1 MAKIVQ
7 SYRNFLQVLLACIVV
22 IICTIFKSQGQALT
36 QASYS
41 NLHTRTFKVTGDTL
55 QLDSLSLA
63 GGSVQI
69 SGIER
74 SQFLVVPHRSMIIW
88 KIKPAADSVT
98 ITYRT
103 LPINFSKSYFHK
115 NAQQIDSVTSLT
127 YIPQYNNQSGNFVDF
142 NQIEY
147 NGSYGRSVAVGN
159 NQDVVLNSSFNL
171 QANGYLLDSIK
182 LEAAIS
188 DNTVPFQPDG
198 NTQRIQEFD
207 QIYIRLTK
215 GKHLLQLGDFNIE
228 RPKGYFLNFYKRVQ
242 GISYETGFN
251 LGKKVKNNIGL
262 SGSVA
267 KGQFS
272 RNIFDGTEGNQGPYK
287 LTGNNGEQFFIV
299 LANTERVYINGVLQ
313 QRGENADYVINYN
326 TGELTFMPRR
336 MISKDSRIQV
346 EFEYQ
351 DRTYLN
357 SLIYAWDELQ
367 VNKKWNLR
375 FNAYSNQDAKNQ
387 SYTQTL
393 TADQKNFLSTIGDS
407 INAALYPHI
416 TRDTFAANKIL
427 YKMVDST
434 VNGIFYDS
442 VFVYSINPDSAQYS
456 LVFSSVGDNRGD
468 YIISTANSNGR
479 SYQWVA
485 PVNGVRQGNFAPV
498 QLLITPKKHQIF
510 SLASN
515 YRIDS
520 FKVLNTEIS
529 LSNKDPNLFSK
540 IGNKDHTGMAGRLQ
554 YTEQRFLGKKD
565 SLNRTAWSVQ
575 NEVNY
580 EYVQAKY
587 RAIAPYRNVEFGRDW
602 NIPQIDENKPDEH
615 LGSVSTSL
623 RHIKYG
629 SLAYSLGYY
638 QRGDIYK
645 GYRNVASYNI
655 NTARWRTGIIL
666 NLTQATDTAQE
677 TQFMRPT
684 IFAEY
689 QLKKLLK
696 PVLGARYEG
705 EHNQLKNRHNDTLRS
720 TAYSFDVAT
729 AYLRTAPG
737 NKIGYGAAYIFR
749 RDQLPRFTSF
759 RQQSHSH
766 TGELNTS
773 LAQWK
778 NHRVSFTGSYR
789 ELIVDDTSFNNQKAE
804 QTLLGRLEYTGNLLR
819 NVVQL
824 QTLYEFGSGQ
834 EQKKSYTYVEVPAG
848 QGIYYWVDYN
858 GDGVQQSNEFEI
870 GQFPDQKKFI
880 RVFTPTNE
888 YVRVNYVNYNQS
900 IVIDPANFWGNKPAT
915 ALQKFISRF
924 SDQAS
929 LQVSNRLL
937 SGQGLAV
944 YNPFI
949 STLRNDVII
958 TTATTLSNTLYYNRN
973 NAGWGIDYNY
983 LQNNT
988 KQLLTYGVEGTSNT
1002 QHTGKLRWNIS
1013 RSFTFN
1019 TTGRNG
1025 FRGYQSALSDGRT
1038 YSIRSYNIE
1047 PSITWLYRGMLR
1059 FTTSLRYDERKNEV
1073 SYGNERATNSR
1084 VEMDIRYSRP
1094 VTGVIALRGSYA
1106 QITYNAPANTSIAYS
1121 MLDAL
1126 LPGANFLWYAN
1137 WERRVSNGIEI
1148 SFEYEGR
1155 KSGETKAVHTGKMTV
1170 RAIL

>member
-1 MAKIVQ
+1 LAKIVQ
-7 SYRNFLQVLLACIVV
+7 SYRNFLKVLLAYAVV
-22 IICTIFKSQGQALT
+22 IICTIFNSQAQGLT
-36 QASYS
+36 KTSYS
-41 NLHTRTFKVTGDTL
+41 NIHTRTYKVAGDTL
-55 QLDSLSLA
+55 KLDSLSLA
-63 GGSVQI
+63 GGSVQVSDI
-69 SGIER
+69 AR
-74 SQFLVVPHRSMIIW
+74 DQFLVVPHQSIIIW
-88 KIKPAADSVT
+88 KTKPADDSVT
-98 ITYRT
+98 VTYRS
-103 LPINFSKSYFHK
+103 LPLDFTRSYFHK
-115 NAQQIDSVTSLT
+115 NAKLIDSITSLT
-127 YIPQYNNQSGNFVDF
+127 YIPQLNNQSGNFVDF

-147 NGSYGRSVAVGN
+147 NGSYGRSVTLGN
-159 NQDVVLNSSFNL
+159 NQDVVLNSNFNL

-188 DNTVPFQPDG
+188 DNTVPFQPEG

-215 GKHLLQLGDFNIE
+215 GPHLLQLGDFNIE

-242 GISYETGFN
+242 GISYETGFK
-251 LGKKVKNNIGL
+251 LGGNVRNKIGV

-267 KGQFS
+267 KGQFA
-272 RNIFDGTEGNQGPYK
+272 RNIFEGSEGNQGPYK

-299 LANTERVYINGVLQ
+299 LANTERVYINGLLQ
-313 QRGENADYVINYN
+313 QRGENADYIINYN

-336 MISKDSRIQV
+336 MISKDSRIQI

-387 SYTQTL
+387 SYTQSL
-393 TADQKNFLSTIGDS
+393 SGDQKRFLSTIGDS

-427 YKMVDST
+427 YKMVDT
-434 VNGIFYDS
+434 LVNGIFYDS
-442 VFVYSINPDSAQYS
+442 VFVYSTNPDSAQYS
-456 LVFSSVGDNRGD
+456 LVFSSVGNNRGD

-485 PVNGVRQGNFAPV
+485 PVNGIRQGNFAPV

-540 IGNKDHTGMAGRLQ
+540 LGNQDHIGMAGRLQ
-554 YTEQRFLGKKD
+554 YSEQRFLGNKD
-565 SLNRTAWSVQ
+565 SMNRSLWTVQ

-580 EYVQAKY
+580 EYVQARY

-602 NIPQIDENKPDEH
+602 NVPQIDENKPDEH
-615 LGSVSTSL
+615 LGNISTSL
-623 RHIKYG
+623 RHLRYG

-638 QRGDIYK
+638 QRGSIYT

-655 NTARWRTGIIL
+655 ATGRWKTGIVF
-666 NLTQATDTAQE
+666 NLTRATDTLQE
-677 TQFMRPT
+677 THFMRPT
-684 IFAEY
+684 VFAEY
-689 QLKKLLK
+689 QFKKLLK
-696 PVLGARYEG
+696 PILGARYEG
-705 EHNQLKNRHNDTLRS
+705 EYNRLRNRNNDTLRAS
-720 TAYSFDVAT
+720 AYSFDIVT
-729 AYLRTAPG
+729 AYLKTAADART
-737 NKIGYGAAYIFR
+737 GYGLAYIFR

-759 RQQSHSH
+759 LQQSHSQ
-766 TGELNTS
+766 TIEMNTS
-773 LAQWK
+773 LARWK
-778 NHRVSFTGSYR
+778 NHRITFTGSYR
-789 ELIVDDTSFNNQKAE
+789 ELIVDDSTFNNQKAE
-804 QTLLGRLEYTGNLLR
+804 QTLLGRFEYTGSLLR
-819 NVVQL
+819 NVVQV

-834 EQKKSYTYVEVPAG
+834 EQKKSYTYLEVPAG
-848 QGIYYWVDYN
+848 QGLYYWVDYN

-888 YVRVNYVNYNQS
+888 YVRVNYINYNQS
-900 IVIDPANFWGNKPAT
+900 LVIDPASFWNNKPVT
-915 ALQKFISRF
+915 AFQKLISRF

-929 LQVSNRLL
+929 LQISNRLL
-937 SGQGLAV
+937 SDQGLNV

-949 STLRNDVII
+949 STLRNDFII

-983 LQNNT
+983 LHNNA
-988 KQLLTYGVEGTSNT
+988 KQLLTYGVEGNSTT
-1002 QHTGKLRWNIS
+1002 QHTGKLRWNINK
-1013 RSFTFN
+1013 SFTFN
-1019 TTGRNG
+1019 TTGRSG
-1025 FRGYQSALSDGRT
+1025 LRQYQSALSDGRT
-1038 YSIRSYNIE
+1038 FRISSYNIE
-1047 PSITWLYRGMLR
+1047 PSITWLYRGILR
-1059 FTTSLRYDERKNEV
+1059 FTTSLRYDERKNAV
-1073 SYGNERATNSR
+1073 SYGNEHATNAR
-1084 VEMDIRYSRP
+1084 IEADIRYSRP
-1094 VTGVIALRGSYA
+1094 VAGVIALRGSYA
-1106 QITYNAPANTSIAYS
+1106 QIKYNALTNTSVAYS

-1155 KSGETKAVHTGKMTV
+1155 KSGESKAIHTGKMTV